1 MLQMG
6 KVIEKKVYWLIT
18 LVIIK
23 GICSEQQKF
32 IFLCNPKTVKGK

>member
-18 LVIIK
+18 LLFIK
-23 GICSEQQKF
+23 GICSEQQV